1 VAQLR
6 QGTLRTGADVVM
18 AAKPFK
24 GICAWCNR
32 TFREGKEPAKH
43 GICAECER
51 KLFEEIEQ
59 NDTDEKRKAIAE
71 RERIRAMY
79 GRQTTTSSTG
89 RIA

>member
-1 VAQLR
+1 
-6 QGTLRTGADVVM
+6 M

-59 NDTDEKRKAIAE
+59 NDTDEKRKAISE
-71 RERIRAMY
+71 RERIRALY
-79 GRQTTTSSTG
+79 SRHTTTSSNG
-89 RIA
+89 GIA